1 MRPQPSRDE
10 HVERLFR
17 AAYALRGSRRDAERL
32 VEEAFAR
39 ALREDSRDLMRAL
52 RDAWIELER
61 ARPAGPATSRA
72 EAVDWVGDHD
82 GLVSDAKAAYRAMR
96 ELSPHLRE
104 AIAAV
109 DVAGLSYRQA
119 ARALG
124 IRRKT
129 LHVRVAR
136 AREHVSAALED
147 AP

>member
-1 MRPQPSRDE
+1 MRPQPSRNE

-17 AAYALRGSRRDAERL
+17 AAYALRGSRRDAARL
-32 VEEAFAR
+32 VEDAFAR
-39 ALREDSRDLMRAL
+39 APREDPRELMQAL

-61 ARPAGPATSRA
+61 ARPAVAATSRA
-72 EAVDWVGDHD
+72 EADDWAGDD
-82 GLVSDAKAAYRAMR
+82 NGLMSDAKAAYRAMR
-96 ELSPHLRE
+96 ELSPDLRE